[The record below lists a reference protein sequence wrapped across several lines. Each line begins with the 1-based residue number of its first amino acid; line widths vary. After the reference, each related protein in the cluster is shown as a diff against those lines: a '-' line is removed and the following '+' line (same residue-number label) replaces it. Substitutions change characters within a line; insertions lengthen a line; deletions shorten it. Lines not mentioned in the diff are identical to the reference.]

1 MMNVKK
7 VISVFK
13 KKIKE
18 INSKKNYLLNK
29 QYIPDILN
37 SINIEVTN
45 ICNLKCKFCAY
56 DKRDLNKV
64 PLKTMD
70 MNLFKNVTN
79 QCIKLGYK
87 NFGLTPVTGDIFMDK
102 DVEEKIKY
110 LENLDGLNGYYFYTN
125 FIPIKEEK
133 ISNLFNYKKLTHL
146 GLSIY
151 GHDESTFIKFSK
163 GTTNSY
169 RILLKNLDFLYS
181 KLKTH
186 DYEFQIEIGHRTSK
200 DYSLDASSSDLSL
213 VLKKLR
219 SLKNVVYDKN
229 HSFNNWGGM
238 IQENDVADLNIKFQK
253 GLTKKNGSCS
263 LIYSRLSIGANGVVN
278 ACACRDA
285 NFSLQIGNASNENLS
300 NIISYN
306 NKRYSDLIESQ
317 EKNNFPSV
325 CESCDFYKSIYEKT
339 FPTWAFKKKRVEYQS
354 LNEVVDRLKKRQ
366 I

>member
-87 NFGLTPVTGDIFMDK
+87 NFPSPVTGDIFMDK

-213 VLKKLR
+213 VLKKFR

-317 EKNNFPSV
+317 EKIIFQV
-325 CESCDFYKSIYEKT
+325 C
-339 FPTWAFKKKRVEYQS
+339 ARVVIFIKAYMRKLFQHG
-354 LNEVVDRLKKRQ
+354 LLKKRELS
-366 I
+366 IKV

>member
-102 DVEEKIKY
+102 EVEEKIEY
-110 LENLDGLNGYYFYTN
+110 LENLDGLNGYYFYD
-125 FIPIKEEK
+125 FIPIKE
-133 ISNLFNYKKLTHL
+133 KKLAIYLTIKNLHI

-151 GHDESTFIKFSK
+151 GHDK
-163 GTTNSY
+163 
-169 RILLKNLDFLYS
+169 
-181 KLKTH
+181 
-186 DYEFQIEIGHRTSK
+186 EIHK
-200 DYSLDASSSDLSL
+200 I
-213 VLKKLR
+213 
-219 SLKNVVYDKN
+219 
-229 HSFNNWGGM
+229 F
-238 IQENDVADLNIKFQK
+238 
-253 GLTKKNGSCS
+253 
-263 LIYSRLSIGANGVVN
+263 
-278 ACACRDA
+278 
-285 NFSLQIGNASNENLS
+285 
-300 NIISYN
+300 
-306 NKRYSDLIESQ
+306 KRYNQFI
-317 EKNNFPSV
+317 
-325 CESCDFYKSIYEKT
+325 
-339 FPTWAFKKKRVEYQS
+339 
-354 LNEVVDRLKKRQ
+354 
-366 I
+366 